1 MRVSCPWRCAA
12 LALFAAQ
19 SGCRPDRHAPDE
31 PLALT
36 RADGGSR
43 ARAAAVTTEEDEPG
57 IDLTEAFCRSVIDTS
72 GPVIDLGEPQAA
84 SWVQSGTLGPAQV
97 VNNESW
103 ANVGARLRLR
113 VPLDPVGL
121 ASDAAAPV
129 LPSAVRFK
137 VRRAVGRG
145 VGLVVDGLLLRT
157 AALPR
162 DATAGIVSMSV
173 PPEVFRRSV
182 ADIDLRFSGVRA
194 AAGQA
199 PPVAAQVDWVH
210 LARTEVT
217 PTRVA
222 DLLNDVAVEPT
233 PRRALTFYP
242 PTVLSTVTVLPP
254 HATWTA
260 SLAAESPRG
269 ASRPPAPLIARLR
282 AEVDGEDPIER
293 RVEITPNR
301 PWRPVSLDLA
311 RLAGRPARLSIAA
324 LEGQDARLAVSAP
337 RIRHPGATVSTP
349 RAESS
354 AASRTAS
361 VRRVLLVVVRGARVD
376 RFVPALSQRLNS
388 PASGFARLLRE
399 GAVGV
404 AQAPAS
410 REHAAMISAVS
421 GLGADVHRV
430 SELTDMLSEEA
441 PTMASLL
448 AQLGVTTRLYTDDVA
463 LLGSGADRGFSERVA
478 CANEAA
484 TCRPDWM
491 FTAAAEA
498 LTRTRTDAQLVVVVT
513 RAGVLP
519 VDPTP
524 ENVNLLDPQ
533 PYEGQMTSART
544 SLYADPERGD
554 PRRVEVR
561 ESREIER
568 LGILYDA
575 SLLAVDRAL
584 GTVLERLHDQR
595 LDEDTLVIVTGDRG
609 TLLGEVPESSDR
621 WMALPMATTTVW
633 MARGPGF
640 THGHVEGVA
649 GVVDIPATVIERFGG
664 VLAPEMDGVSL
675 AGVSEVERA
684 VPFVANS
691 RGELALRFG
700 DLIALPRS
708 PLTGGGLLLIV
719 PRDDPY
725 GRMDLAPSRPIAR
738 MFAET
743 GLASYRPAA
752 GRRAFPRTTRVL
764 PAPLE
769 ATLRRR

>member
-1 MRVSCPWRCAA
+1 MRTARAWRCAA
-12 LALFAAQ
+12 LALFTAG
-19 SGCRPDRHAPDE
+19 SGCHRDRHTPDE

-36 RADGGSR
+36 RADAGSR
-43 ARAAAVTTEEDEPG
+43 ARAPVVATEEDEPG
-57 IDLTEAFCRSVIDTS
+57 IDLTEAFCRSVIDTA

-84 SWVQSGTLGPAQV
+84 SWVQSGSLGPAQV

-103 ANVGARLRLR
+103 ANVGTRLRLR

-121 ASDAAAPV
+121 ASDASSPV

-137 VRRAVGRG
+137 VRRAVGRA

-162 DATAGIVSMSV
+162 DGTTGVVSMSV

-210 LARTEVT
+210 LARTDVT

-269 ASRPPAPLIARLR
+269 ASRPPEPLVARLR
-282 AEVDGEDPIER
+282 AEVDGEDPVER

-301 PWRPVSLDLA
+301 AWRPVSLDLS

-337 RIRHPGATVSTP
+337 KIRHPGATSPARSDSNT
-349 RAESS
+349 
-354 AASRTAS
+354 ASRTAS
-361 VRRVLLVVVRGARVD
+361 VRRVLMVVLRGARVD
-376 RFVPALSQRLNS
+376 RFVPALSARLNS

-410 REHAAMISAVS
+410 REHAAMITAVS

-430 SELTDMLSEEA
+430 SELTDMLAEEA

-448 AQLGVTTRLYTDDVA
+448 SQLGVTTRLYTDDIA
-463 LLGSGADRGFSERVA
+463 LLGSGADRGFGERVS
-478 CANEAA
+478 CPNEAA

-491 FTAAAEA
+491 FTAASEA
-498 LTRTRTDAQLVVVVT
+498 LTRARTDAQLVVIVT

-524 ENVNLLDPQ
+524 ENVSLLDPQ

-544 SLYADPERGD
+544 SLYAGATPGAWRCGSPASSNASGFSTTPRSWRSIARSARCWRGFMI
-554 PRRVEVR
+554 
-561 ESREIER
+561 ST
-568 LGILYDA
+568 
-575 SLLAVDRAL
+575 S
-584 GTVLERLHDQR
+584 
-595 LDEDTLVIVTGDRG
+595 
-609 TLLGEVPESSDR
+609 
-621 WMALPMATTTVW
+621 TTTPW
-633 MARGPGF
+633 
-640 THGHVEGVA
+640 
-649 GVVDIPATVIERFGG
+649 
-664 VLAPEMDGVSL
+664 
-675 AGVSEVERA
+675 
-684 VPFVANS
+684 
-691 RGELALRFG
+691 
-700 DLIALPRS
+700 
-708 PLTGGGLLLIV
+708 
-719 PRDDPY
+719 
-725 GRMDLAPSRPIAR
+725 
-738 MFAET
+738 
-743 GLASYRPAA
+743 
-752 GRRAFPRTTRVL
+752 
-764 PAPLE
+764 
-769 ATLRRR
+769 